1 MISYR
6 VIPSAHRFA
15 VFREGVHKG
24 VHDLEARA
32 IQAAK
37 FMAAVEA
44 SRFGEHTEVLLHL
57 PGRVDLLGSF
67 SPGEALRPPLPAL
80 QVGDELVALR

>member
-6 VIPSAHRFA
+6 IIPAEGRYA
-15 VFREGVHKG
+15 VYREGVHKG
-24 VHDLEARA
+24 AHDLEGRA

-57 PGRVDLLGSF
+57 PGRVDLIGSF
-67 SPGEALRPPLPAL
+67 SASSNLPPPLPSL
-80 QVGDELVALR
+80 RVGDEVVALR

>member
-6 VIPSAHRFA
+6 VIPAERRFA
-15 VFREGVHKG
+15 VYREGVHKG
-24 VHDLEARA
+24 IHDLEGRA

-44 SRFGEHTEVLLHL
+44 SRFGERTEVLLHL
-57 PGRVDLLGSF
+57 PGRVDVIGSF
-67 SPGEALRPPLPAL
+67 SPGEHLPPPLPSV
-80 QVGDELVALR
+80 QVGDEVVALR